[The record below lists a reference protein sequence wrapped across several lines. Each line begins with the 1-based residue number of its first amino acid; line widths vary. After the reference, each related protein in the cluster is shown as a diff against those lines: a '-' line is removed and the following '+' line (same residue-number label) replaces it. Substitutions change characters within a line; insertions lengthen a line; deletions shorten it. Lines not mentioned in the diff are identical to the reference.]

1 MYISNIKTF
10 DQKGNL
16 SKIIVEDMLFEKGEN
31 IINKAISD
39 LFSGTYIVELKIDG
53 NISTQKLVIT
63 K

>member
-1 MYISNIKTF
+1 
-10 DQKGNL
+10 
-16 SKIIVEDMLFEKGEN
+16 MLFEKGEN